1 MTKIQ
6 PYIERDPFVVSSVE
20 LGDFRTVVN
29 VPMLKE
35 NELVGAIAI
44 YRQEVRPFTE
54 KQIEVVTNFAAQAVI
69 AIENTQ
75 LLGELRQSLQQQTA
89 TADVLKVI
97 SRSTFHL
104 QTVLDTLTESAA
116 RLCDAD
122 MAAIAREKAAAF
134 YYATSY
140 GFPAD
145 YLDFVKNI
153 AHPVDRRSTI
163 GRTMIECKPVQ
174 ISDVLSDPEYGYLES
189 QKRGGFRTML
199 GVPLLRE
206 GVPIGV
212 LLLARSSVRP
222 FSPRQIEL
230 VSTFADQAVIAI
242 ENTRL
247 FEAEQQRG
255 RELSESLE
263 RQTAT
268 AEILGAIS
276 GSPTDTQPVFDA
288 IVQSGLKLFPGAATT
303 IVLPDG
309 DQMQAVAIADK
320 NSKREKAWRRRFP
333 SVLDRTQM
341 HGTAI
346 LDCKVIDFPDVK
358 EHVAGPMA
366 PGARNFLA
374 SGYRAITIMPMI
386 RGQTA
391 IGAISVVRVAPG
403 PLSEKQR
410 ELLKA
415 FAAQAVIAIE
425 NTRLLNELRESL
437 QQQTATA
444 DVLKV
449 ISRST
454 FDLQMVLSTLVE
466 LATRLCEADHAWLF
480 ERKGDFFS
488 WVAGYGHATDENAR
502 IRDYFIEHPVGVDR
516 GSITGRAVL
525 EGKVVHVADVL
536 ADPEYT
542 WGGAQKIGGYRAALG
557 VPLLSKGDVVGV
569 IFVARTAPKPYT
581 EKQIELVTTFGDQA
595 VIAIENTRLLNEL
608 RQRTGDLSEAL
619 EQQTATSEVL
629 SVISCSQGDLD
640 PVFQAMLENAVRICD
655 ASFGMLFRIEQGLM
669 RAEAMVGVPP
679 KFAEFWQRGPQRPGS
694 RTAAGRIVETRQPV
708 HVVDVRSEPAYVEGE
723 PVFVAAVNLGG
734 FRTLLNVPMLKDN
747 ELVGIIAIY
756 RQKVRPFTNKQIEL
770 LSNFAAQAVIAIENT
785 RLLNELRELLQQQT
799 ATADVLKVISSSPG
813 NLEPVFEAMLEK
825 AVRICDAN
833 FGMLFRVE
841 DGAVSAA
848 AMFGV
853 PPAFAEFWQRGPQ
866 RPGPRTA
873 LGRVVE
879 TRQTVHIADIK
890 LEPAYIA
897 GEPVFLSA
905 VSLGGFRTL
914 IAVPMLKDNEL
925 VGAIGIYRQE
935 VRPFIEKQIELLTN
949 FAAQAVIAIEN
960 TRLLNELRES
970 PPAADGHSR
979 RAQGHQSLDV
989 RSADGARYAGRVG
1002 CSLVRG
1008 GTWSV
1013 ASP

>member
-1 MTKIQ
+1 MRPRDKVGGKAAETQRLKTLKRRSAPKVGRKSPTADEKIALLEHRLNEALEQQTATSEILKVISNSPGHLEPVFNAMLEKAVRICEAKFGVLWLCENGGFRSVAQHNTPPAFAEHWRSHPVVHPVPGTGLRRLAETHQVAHIADMTKIQ

-145 YLDFVKNI
+145 YLEFVKNI

-222 FSPRQIEL
+222 FSPKQIEL

-358 EHVAGPMA
+358 EHLAGPMA

-386 RGQTA
+386 SRPDRNRRNKRG
-391 IGAISVVRVAPG
+391 
-403 PLSEKQR
+403 
-410 ELLKA
+410 
-415 FAAQAVIAIE
+415 
-425 NTRLLNELRESL
+425 
-437 QQQTATA
+437 
-444 DVLKV
+444 
-449 ISRST
+449 
-454 FDLQMVLSTLVE
+454 
-466 LATRLCEADHAWLF
+466 
-480 ERKGDFFS
+480 
-488 WVAGYGHATDENAR
+488 AG
-502 IRDYFIEHPVGVDR
+502 
-516 GSITGRAVL
+516 GSG
-525 EGKVVHVADVL
+525 
-536 ADPEYT
+536 
-542 WGGAQKIGGYRAALG
+542 AALR
-557 VPLLSKGDVVGV
+557 KA
-569 IFVARTAPKPYT
+569 AR
-581 EKQIELVTTFGDQA
+581 
-595 VIAIENTRLLNEL
+595 
-608 RQRTGDLSEAL
+608 
-619 EQQTATSEVL
+619 
-629 SVISCSQGDLD
+629 
-640 PVFQAMLENAVRICD
+640 
-655 ASFGMLFRIEQGLM
+655 AS
-669 RAEAMVGVPP
+669 
-679 KFAEFWQRGPQRPGS
+679 
-694 RTAAGRIVETRQPV
+694 
-708 HVVDVRSEPAYVEGE
+708 
-723 PVFVAAVNLGG
+723 
-734 FRTLLNVPMLKDN
+734 
-747 ELVGIIAIY
+747 
-756 RQKVRPFTNKQIEL
+756 
-770 LSNFAAQAVIAIENT
+770 
-785 RLLNELRELLQQQT
+785 
-799 ATADVLKVISSSPG
+799 
-813 NLEPVFEAMLEK
+813 
-825 AVRICDAN
+825 
-833 FGMLFRVE
+833 
-841 DGAVSAA
+841 
-848 AMFGV
+848 
-853 PPAFAEFWQRGPQ
+853 
-866 RPGPRTA
+866 
-873 LGRVVE
+873 
-879 TRQTVHIADIK
+879 
-890 LEPAYIA
+890 
-897 GEPVFLSA
+897 
-905 VSLGGFRTL
+905 
-914 IAVPMLKDNEL
+914 
-925 VGAIGIYRQE
+925 
-935 VRPFIEKQIELLTN
+935 
-949 FAAQAVIAIEN
+949 
-960 TRLLNELRES
+960 
-970 PPAADGHSR
+970 
-979 RAQGHQSLDV
+979 
-989 RSADGARYAGRVG
+989 
-1002 CSLVRG
+1002 
-1008 GTWSV
+1008 
-1013 ASP
+1013 